1 MNKYFEV
8 KVKNRKLTLEQINNF
23 DNNKEDEAYLELEAI
38 NNSMLSL
45 ETRIVFEK
53 MKIKDIVMKKRK
65 EKLEKKLKKFY
76 NFNLYCASQL
86 YDENSLVFT
95 FSDGKKDF
103 MSMHVSFIYKRKDI
117 TTRFTRINIDESANK
132 AYHDLN
138 PYKKYHLTSLPISKE
153 LKYTLKKEINHLIFY
168 TKMYKEIKGCEN
180 ERELYEFL
188 YKSFNST
195 FESTGLRQMFYKYLV
210 NINK

>member
-1 MNKYFEV
+1 MNKYYEI
-8 KVKNRKLTLEQINNF
+8 KVKNRTLTLEQINNF
-23 DNNKEDEAYLELEAI
+23 GNKEDEAYLELEAI
-38 NNSMLSL
+38 NKSMLSL

-86 YDENSLVFT
+86 YDENSLVFS

-117 TTRFTRINIDESANK
+117 TTSFTRINIDESANK
-132 AYHDLN
+132 EYHDLKL
-138 PYKKYHLTSLPISKE
+138 YKKYHLTSLPISKE

-188 YKSFNST
+188 YKSFNSM
-195 FESTGLRQMFYKYLV
+195 FESTGLRQIFYKYLV